1 MKKGWYILFITTV
14 VAGVALSARADD
26 YYVDDAYYWTGS
38 AKENINNTTDKTG
51 VSSSYEVTYLDDTTN
66 QTEDLKQAEI
76 TFIEDSLTRA
86 DKTVVKAVIKR
97 N

>member
-1 MKKGWYILFITTV
+1 MV

-38 AKENINNTTDKTG
+38 TREPIHTTADKTEA
-51 VSSSYEVTYLDDTTN
+51 SSADQTSDLNGMADQTN
-66 QTEDLKQAEI
+66 DWQEPQI
-76 TFIEDSLTRA
+76 TFIEDSLTKA

>member
-1 MKKGWYILFITTV
+1 MFAIVV

-38 AKENINNTTDKTG
+38 TREPIHTSTDKVGTSSADGTNDYTTDPA
-51 VSSSYEVTYLDDTTN
+51 
-66 QTEDLKQAEI
+66 EDWQQPEI
-76 TFIEDSLTRA
+76 TFIEDSVTKA
-86 DKTVVKAVIKR
+86 DKTVVKAIIKR

>member
-1 MKKGWYILFITTV
+1 MV

-38 AKENINNTTDKTG
+38 AREPFHTTTDNYTG
-51 VSSSYEVTYLDDTTN
+51 TSSTDQTSDLNGMADQTN
-66 QTEDLKQAEI
+66 DWQEPQI
-76 TFIEDSLTRA
+76 TFVEDSVTRA

>member
-1 MKKGWYILFITTV
+1 MFITTV

-38 AKENINNTTDKTG
+38 TREPIHTNNTTYQDEDSG
-51 VSSSYEVTYLDDTTN
+51 DLYDTTN
-66 QTEDLKQAEI
+66 PTDDWQQPEI
-76 TFIEDSLTRA
+76 TFIEDSVTKA

>member
-1 MKKGWYILFITTV
+1 MKKGWYILFITMV

-38 AKENINNTTDKTG
+38 TREPIHTKDKAGTSSDETDDWNGITHQ
-51 VSSSYEVTYLDDTTN
+51 TN
-66 QTEDLKQAEI
+66 DWQEPEI
-76 TFIEDSLTRA
+76 TFVEDSVTRA